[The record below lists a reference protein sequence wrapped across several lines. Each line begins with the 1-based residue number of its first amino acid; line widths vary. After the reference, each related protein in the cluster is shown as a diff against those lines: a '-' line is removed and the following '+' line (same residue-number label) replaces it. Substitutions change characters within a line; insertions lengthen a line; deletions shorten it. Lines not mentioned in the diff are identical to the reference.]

1 MKNSAYPKPGKVAI
15 EGDFYCPF
23 DPVTRQ
29 IRLTIKAAS
38 VEEAQQRMAA
48 LAHLIG
54 VTKAGELSY
63 VVLEEAPKGVPLYSS
78 GAVAPAPLQVHQTA
92 D

>member
-1 MKNSAYPKPGKVAI
+1 MKNSAYSKLEKIAI

-23 DPVTRQ
+23 DPITRQ

-38 VEEAQQRMAA
+38 MEEAQRRMAA

-78 GAVAPAPLQVHQTA
+78 AAAGAPNG
-92 D
+92 

>member
-23 DPVTRQ
+23 DPITRQ

-38 VEEAQQRMAA
+38 MAQAQQRMAA

-54 VTKAGELSY
+54 VKQAGELSY
-63 VVLEEAPKGVPLYSS
+63 VVLEEAPQGVPIYCS
-78 GAVAPAPLQVHQTA
+78 GAVTLAPMQMR
-92 D
+92 

>member
-1 MKNSAYPKPGKVAI
+1 MRSFDSQKSAKVAI

-29 IRLTIKAAS
+29 IRLAIKATS
-38 VEEAQQRMAA
+38 MAQAQHRMAI

-54 VTKAGELSY
+54 FKQAGELAH
-63 VVLEEAPKGVPLYSS
+63 VVLEEAPQGVPPYGSS
-78 GAVAPAPLQVHQTA
+78 VVPMALT
-92 D
+92 

>member
-1 MKNSAYPKPGKVAI
+1 MKDSADPTREKVAV
-15 EGDFYCPF
+15 EGRFYCPF
-23 DPVTRQ
+23 DPITRQ

-38 VEEAQQRMAA
+38 MEEAQQRMAA

-63 VVLEEAPKGVPLYSS
+63 VVLEEAPQGVPLYGS
-78 GAVAPAPLQVHQTA
+78 GVTTLAPVELHQA
-92 D
+92 AA

>member
-23 DPVTRQ
+23 DPVNRQ
-29 IRLTIKAAS
+29 IRLTIRAAS
-38 VEEAQQRMAA
+38 VEEAQRRMAA

-54 VTKAGELSY
+54 VKKAGELSY
-63 VVLEEAPKGVPLYSS
+63 VVLKEAPQGVPLYCGSVVTLAQ
-78 GAVAPAPLQVHQTA
+78 GQVHQTA

>member
-1 MKNSAYPKPGKVAI
+1 MRNFAYPKPERIAI

-38 VEEAQQRMAA
+38 KEEAQRRMAA
-48 LAHLIG
+48 LAQLIG
-54 VTKAGELSY
+54 VKKAGEFSY
-63 VVLEEAPKGVPLYSS
+63 VVLKEAPQGVPFYCS
-78 GAVAPAPLQVHQTA
+78 GAVPVAPN
-92 D
+92 